1 MNDKSPNFWQVF
13 VSVCAAMFGVQNDNN
28 RIRDFSNGNFIYFAI
43 VGVVLVT
50 LFVLALIF
58 LVQLVLPAN

>member
-1 MNDKSPNFWQVF
+1 MNDKSPNFWQVL

-28 RIRDFSNGNFIYFAI
+28 RIRDFSSGNFIYFAI

-50 LFVLALIF
+50 LFVLAL
-58 LVQLVLPAN
+58 VLIVRYITTN

>member
-1 MNDKSPNFWQVF
+1 MNDKSPNFWQVL

-50 LFVLALIF
+50 IFVLAL
-58 LVQLVLPAN
+58 VLIVKYITIN

>member
-1 MNDKSPNFWQVF
+1 MNDKSPNFWQVL

-50 LFVLALIF
+50 IFVLAL
-58 LVQLVLPAN
+58 VLIVKYITTN